1 MVQPTLMDECVP
13 GTGDRQAF
21 GAPCRFLRRVWFGL
35 IADVGRAS
43 GYVRFAPESGHP
55 PPHQIDGRF
64 CARSGHS
71 LPGPPRLSFD
81 HLVSLGEQRGPMRTS
96 PYLCYYVRP
105 SMSEI
110 IVPTDKP
117 CDLCGARGWIRPI
130 NGPSKPCPRC
140 NAVGENIVAP
150 DDDVEPTRV
159 RLGPKRRVRRPRF
172 A

>member
-1 MVQPTLMDECVP
+1 LPLKVDIPLHTRLTAAFVP
-13 GTGDRQAF
+13 GAGIH
-21 GAPCRFLRRVWFGL
+21 CRGR
-35 IADVGRAS
+35 RAS
-43 GYVRFAPESGHP
+43 
-55 PPHQIDGRF
+55 
-64 CARSGHS
+64 HS
-71 LPGPPRLSFD
+71 IISSAWANSAGGTLR
-81 HLVSLGEQRGPMRTS
+81 PMRTS

-130 NGPSKPCPRC
+130 NGPTKPCPRR